1 MTYTPREENMNRSV
15 IKTPHT
21 QTRKSRAKL
30 LWFLMIPAALLV
42 GGLFTV
48 AVRTRTAK
56 VLAAQTEASAAQ
68 PVAVF
73 HAVPGNANQE
83 LALPALLQAYDES
96 PVYARVNGYV
106 AKWLTDIGQ
115 HVQTGQLLAVIDSP
129 QVDQQLAQARQ
140 SLNQARA
147 TMSLADT
154 TTKRYQDL
162 IGSHSVSQQELD
174 QNLQNQAVQ
183 RANVQSSEAQ
193 VAWLEQEQ
201 RYEKIVAPF
210 DGVITERRTDI
221 GDLVNAGNG
230 GTGSELFRVSKIGMI
245 RIFVSVPEA
254 YSEQI
259 QNKMKVDVELT
270 ALPGRMFTGSVTR
283 NDNAI
288 NLQSRTLLVEVD
300 VPNPD
305 GKLMPGDYAEV
316 HFALHSAVRPLVV
329 PSGTILFQAAG
340 PQVAL
345 VNSKQQIE
353 LHKVVLGKDLG
364 GTMEITN
371 GITAQDEIVANPPD
385 FLVDGMPVTAQ
396 PSSNTQSN

>member
-1 MTYTPREENMNRSV
+1 MNQSMT
-15 IKTPHT
+15 KTPNTHIG
-21 QTRKSRAKL
+21 KSPAKL
-30 LWFLMIPAALLV
+30 LWFLMIPAALVVV
-42 GGLFTV
+42 GLYTV
-48 AVRTRTAK
+48 ATRIHTAK
-56 VLAAQTEASAAQ
+56 VLAAETQASAAQ

-73 HAVPGNANQE
+73 HPVPGNASQD
-83 LALPALLQAYDES
+83 LALPAMLQAFDES

-129 QVDQQLAQARQ
+129 QVDQQLVEARE

-162 IGSHSVSQQELD
+162 IVSNSVSQQELD

-183 RANVQSSEAQ
+183 RANVQSSQAQ
-193 VAWLEQEQ
+193 VGWLEQEQ

-230 GTGSELFRVSKIGMI
+230 GTGSELFRVSKVGMM

-254 YSEQI
+254 YSEEI
-259 QNKMKVDVELT
+259 QNKMKVNVEIT
-270 ALPGRMFTGSVTR
+270 ALPGKMFKGSVTR

-288 NLQSRTLLVEVD
+288 NPQSRTLLVEVD

-305 GKLMPGDYAEV
+305 GKLMPGAYAEV
-316 HFALHSAVRPLVV
+316 HFALHSEVRPLVV

-340 PQVAL
+340 PQVAV

-364 GTMEITN
+364 GTMEITS
-371 GITAQDEIVANPPD
+371 GITPQDEIVANPPD

-396 PSSNTQSN
+396 PSSSTQSN

>member
-1 MTYTPREENMNRSV
+1 MNHSMITTPN
-15 IKTPHT
+15 I
-21 QTRKSRAKL
+21 QTKNSRAKL

-42 GGLFTV
+42 SGIFTV
-48 AVRTRTAK
+48 AIRTRTAK
-56 VLAAQTEASAAQ
+56 VLAAQTQASAAQ

-73 HAVPGNANQE
+73 HAAPGDAGQD
-83 LALPALLQAYDES
+83 LALPAMLQAFDES

-106 AKWLTDIGQ
+106 AKWSTDIGQ

-129 QVDQQLAQARQ
+129 QVDQQLVQARE

-147 TMSLADT
+147 ALSLADT

-162 IGSHSVSQQELD
+162 IVSNSVSQQELD

-183 RANVQSSEAQ
+183 RANVQSSQAQ
-193 VAWLEQEQ
+193 VAWFEQEQ
-201 RYEKIVAPF
+201 RYERIVAPF
-210 DGVITERRTDI
+210 DGEITERRTDI

-230 GTGSELFRVSKIGMI
+230 GTGSELFRVSKIGMM

-259 QNKMKVDVELT
+259 QNKMKVNVELT
-270 ALPGRMFTGSVTR
+270 ALPGQMFTGSVTR

-300 VPNPD
+300 VPNPG
-305 GKLMPGDYAEV
+305 GKLMPGAYAEV

-340 PQVAL
+340 PQIAV

-364 GTMEITN
+364 GTMEVTS
-371 GITAQDEIVANPPD
+371 GITPQDKIVANPPD
-385 FLVDGMPVTAQ
+385 FLVVGMPVTAQ
-396 PSSNTQSN
+396 LSGSAQSN

>member
-1 MTYTPREENMNRSV
+1 MNHSSIEIPKVRTSN
-15 IKTPHT
+15 HR
-21 QTRKSRAKL
+21 TRL
-30 LWFLMIPAALLV
+30 LAFLILPAALCA
-42 GGLFTV
+42 GGLVTI
-48 AVRTRTAK
+48 AARTQTAK
-56 VLAAQTEASAAQ
+56 ALAAETQASAAE

-73 HAVPGNANQE
+73 HAAPGDESQD
-83 LALPALLQAYDES
+83 LVLPAMLQAFDES

-129 QVDQQLAQARQ
+129 QVDQQLTQARA

-147 TMSLADT
+147 TLSLADT
-154 TTKRYQDL
+154 TTRRYQDL
-162 IGSHSVSQQELD
+162 IGSNSVSQQELD

-183 RANVQSSEAQ
+183 RANVQSAMAQ

-210 DGVITERRTDI
+210 NGIITERQTDI

-230 GTGSELFRVSKIGMI
+230 GTGTELFRVSRIGMM

-259 QNKMKVDVELT
+259 QNGMKVNVGLT
-270 ALPGRMFTGSVTR
+270 ALPGQKFAGNVTR
-283 NDNAI
+283 SDHAI

-300 VPNPD
+300 VPNPA
-305 GKLMPGDYAEV
+305 GKLMPGAYAEV
-316 HFALHSAVRPLVV
+316 HFALHSGVRPLIV

-340 PQVAL
+340 PQVAV
-345 VNSKQQIE
+345 VNHKQQIE
-353 LHKVVLGKDLG
+353 LRKVALGKDLG
-364 GTMEITN
+364 GTMEIN
-371 GITAQDEIVANPPD
+371 SGITPEDQIVANPPD
-385 FLVDGMPVTAQ
+385 FLVDGMRVAVEPNNDAQ
-396 PSSNTQSN
+396 SK

>member
-1 MTYTPREENMNRSV
+1 MSREENMNHSSNE
-15 IKTPHT
+15 ISTTTTKN
-21 QTRKSRAKL
+21 KRARL
-30 LWFLMIPAALLV
+30 LWFLILPAVLCA
-42 GGLFTV
+42 GGLLTV
-48 AVRTRTAK
+48 VARTRTAK
-56 VLAAQTEASAAQ
+56 VLAAESQASAAE

-73 HAVPGNANQE
+73 HATAGDASQDLV
-83 LALPALLQAYDES
+83 LPAMLQAFNES

-115 HVQTGQLLAVIDSP
+115 QVHTGQLLAVIDSP
-129 QVDQQLAQARQ
+129 QVDQQLVQARA

-147 TMSLADT
+147 TLSLADT

-162 IGSHSVSQQELD
+162 IGSNSVSQQELD

-183 RANVQSSEAQ
+183 RANVQSTTAQ

-230 GTGSELFRVSKIGMI
+230 GVGTELFRVSRLGMM

-259 QNKMKVDVELT
+259 QNGMKVNVSLT
-270 ALPGRMFTGSVTR
+270 ALPGQMFTGSVTR
-283 NDNAI
+283 SDHAI

-300 VPNPD
+300 VPNPA
-305 GKLMPGDYAEV
+305 GKLMPGAYAEV
-316 HFALHSAVRPLVV
+316 HFALHSAVRPLIV
-329 PSGTILFQAAG
+329 PSGSILFQAAG
-340 PQVAL
+340 PQVAV

-364 GTMEITN
+364 GTMEITS
-371 GITAQDEIVANPPD
+371 GIKPQDEIVTNPPD
-385 FLVDGMPVTAQ
+385 YLVDGMPATVQRSNSAQ
-396 PSSNTQSN
+396 AK

>member
-1 MTYTPREENMNRSV
+1 MNLSM
-15 IKTPHT
+15 IKTTNT
-21 QTRKSRAKL
+21 QTQNSRAKL

-42 GGLFTV
+42 GGIFTV
-48 AVRTRTAK
+48 AIRTRAAK
-56 VLAAQTEASAAQ
+56 VLAAQTQASAAQ
-68 PVAVF
+68 SVVVF
-73 HAVPGNANQE
+73 HAAPGNANQD
-83 LALPALLQAYDES
+83 LALPAMLQAFDES

-147 TMSLADT
+147 TLSLADT

-183 RANVQSSEAQ
+183 RANVQSSLAQ

-201 RYEKIVAPF
+201 RYERIVAPF

-221 GDLVNAGNG
+221 GNLVNAGNG
-230 GTGSELFRVSKIGMI
+230 GTGSELFRVSKIGMM
-245 RIFVSVPEA
+245 RIFVPVPEA

-259 QNKMKVDVELT
+259 QNKMKVNVELT
-270 ALPGRMFTGSVTR
+270 ALPGQIFTGRVTR

-288 NLQSRTLLVEVD
+288 NVQSRTLLIEVD
-300 VPNPD
+300 VPNSG
-305 GKLMPGDYAEV
+305 GKLMPGAYAEV

-329 PSGTILFQAAG
+329 PSGTVLFQAAG
-340 PQVAL
+340 PQVAV
-345 VNSKQQIE
+345 VNRKQEIE
-353 LHKVVLGKDLG
+353 LHKVALGKDLG
-364 GTMEITN
+364 GTMEITS
-371 GITAQDEIVANPPD
+371 GITPQDEIVANPPD

-396 PSSNTQSN
+396 LSGSAQSN

>member
-1 MTYTPREENMNRSV
+1 MNHSM
-15 IKTPHT
+15 IKRPNT
-21 QTRKSRAKL
+21 QAKNGRAKL
-30 LWFLMIPAALLV
+30 LWFLIIPATLLV
-42 GGLFTV
+42 GGIFTV
-48 AVRTRTAK
+48 AIRTRTAK
-56 VLAAQTEASAAQ
+56 VLAAQTQASAAQ

-73 HAVPGNANQE
+73 HAVAGNASQN
-83 LALPALLQAYDES
+83 LALPAMLQAFDES

-147 TMSLADT
+147 TLSLADT

-162 IGSHSVSQQELD
+162 ILSNSVSQQELE

-183 RANVQSSEAQ
+183 RANVQSSLAQ

-201 RYEKIVAPF
+201 RYERIVAPF

-221 GDLVNAGNG
+221 GNLVNAGNG
-230 GTGSELFRVSKIGMI
+230 GTGSELFRVSKIGMM
-245 RIFVSVPEA
+245 RIFVPVPEA

-259 QNKMKVDVELT
+259 QDKMKVNVELT
-270 ALPGRMFTGSVTR
+270 ALPGQMFTGSVTR

-288 NLQSRTLLVEVD
+288 NMQSRTLLVEVD
-300 VPNPD
+300 VPNSG
-305 GKLMPGDYAEV
+305 GKLMPGAYAEV

-340 PQVAL
+340 PQVAV

-364 GTMEITN
+364 GTMEITG
-371 GITAQDEIVANPPD
+371 GITPQDEIVANPPD
-385 FLVDGMPVTAQ
+385 FLVDGMPVIAQ
-396 PSSNTQSN
+396 LNSSAQSN

>member
-1 MTYTPREENMNRSV
+1 MNHSSNETPNTST
-15 IKTPHT
+15 KT
-21 QTRKSRAKL
+21 SRARL
-30 LWFLMIPAALLV
+30 LWFLMIPAVLFA
-42 GGLFTV
+42 GGLVTV
-48 AVRTRTAK
+48 AIRARNAK
-56 VLAAQTEASAAQ
+56 VLAAETQASAAV

-73 HAVPGNANQE
+73 HAAPGNANQD
-83 LALPALLQAYDES
+83 LVLPAMLQAFDES

-106 AKWLTDIGQ
+106 AKWFTDIGQ
-115 HVQTGQLLAVIDSP
+115 HVRAGQLLAVIDSP
-129 QVDQQLAQARQ
+129 QVDQQLVQARA

-147 TMSLADT
+147 TLSLADT

-162 IGSHSVSQQELD
+162 IGSNSVSQQELD

-183 RANVQSSEAQ
+183 RANVQSALAQ

-230 GTGSELFRVSKIGMI
+230 GVGSELFRVSRIGMM

-259 QNKMKVDVELT
+259 RNGMKVNVGLT
-270 ALPGRMFTGSVTR
+270 ALPGQMFTGSVTR

-288 NLQSRTLLVEVD
+288 NLQSRTLQVEVD
-300 VPNPD
+300 VPNP
-305 GKLMPGDYAEV
+305 GSKLMPGAYAEV
-316 HFALHSAVRPLVV
+316 HFALHSAVSPLVV

-340 PQVAL
+340 PQVAV
-345 VNSKQQIE
+345 VNKKQQIE

-364 GTMEITN
+364 GSMEITG
-371 GITAQDEIVANPPD
+371 GITGQDAIVANPPD
-385 FLVDGMPVTAQ
+385 YLVDGMPVTVQ
-396 PSSNTQSN
+396 QSNNAQSN

>member
-1 MTYTPREENMNRSV
+1 MNHSM
-15 IKTPHT
+15 IKTPNT
-21 QTRKSRAKL
+21 QTKNGRAKL
-30 LWFLMIPAALLV
+30 LWFLIIPATLLV
-42 GGLFTV
+42 GGIFTV
-48 AVRTRTAK
+48 AIRTRTAK
-56 VLAAQTEASAAQ
+56 VLAAQTQASAAQ

-73 HAVPGNANQE
+73 HAVVGNASQN
-83 LALPALLQAYDES
+83 LALPAMLQAFDES

-147 TMSLADT
+147 TLSLADT

-162 IGSHSVSQQELD
+162 ILSNSVSQQELE

-183 RANVQSSEAQ
+183 RANVQSSLAQ

-201 RYEKIVAPF
+201 RYERIVAPF

-221 GDLVNAGNG
+221 GNLVNAGNG
-230 GTGSELFRVSKIGMI
+230 GTGSELFRVSKIGMM
-245 RIFVSVPEA
+245 RIFVPVPEA

-259 QNKMKVDVELT
+259 QDKMKVNVELT
-270 ALPGRMFTGSVTR
+270 ALPGQMFTGSVTR

-288 NLQSRTLLVEVD
+288 NMQSRTLLVEVD
-300 VPNPD
+300 VPNSG
-305 GKLMPGDYAEV
+305 GKLMPGAYAEV

-340 PQVAL
+340 PQVAV

-364 GTMEITN
+364 GTMEITG
-371 GITAQDEIVANPPD
+371 GITPQDEIVANPPD
-385 FLVDGMPVTAQ
+385 FLADGMPVIAQ
-396 PSSNTQSN
+396 LNSSAQSN